1 MITLIGKSLAKKGQ
15 EFVFLGPA
23 EACEDC
29 RFKSSCIGNLEKDRK
44 YEIIDVKDNEQ
55 KCKIH
60 AEETVIPVEV
70 DRAKINLLTQSKS
83 IFEGSTFTFN
93 APDCDEETCEFRDL
107 CFPEGLMENDKC
119 IVLKND
125 GKHKEECKKGYK
137 LNKLTLGF
145 VI

>member
-23 EACEDC
+23 EECENC
-29 RFKSSCIGNLEKDRK
+29 RFKSSCIGNLEQNRK

-55 KCKIH
+55 KCPIH

-70 DRAKINLLTQSKS
+70 DRAKITLLTVSKN

-93 APDCDEETCEFRDL
+93 ASDCDEETCEFHDL
-107 CFPEGLMENDKC
+107 CFPEGLQENDKC
-119 IVLKND
+119 IVLGND
-125 GKHKEECKKGYK
+125 GKHKDCKKGYN

>member
-23 EACEDC
+23 EAFEDC
-29 RFKSSCIGNLEKDRK
+29 RFKSSCVGNLEKDRK

-55 KCKIH
+55 KCPIH
-60 AEETVIPVEV
+60 ADETVIPVEV
-70 DRAKINLLTQSKS
+70 DRAKIPLLTESKS

-93 APDCDEETCEFRDL
+93 APDCDEETCEYRDL
-107 CFPEGLMENDKC
+107 CFPEGLIENDKC

-125 GKHKEECKKGYK
+125 GKHKGCEKGYK

>member
-23 EACEDC
+23 EVCEDC
-29 RFKSSCIGNLEKDRK
+29 RFKSSCIGKLEKGRK
-44 YEIIDVKDNEQ
+44 YEIIDVKENEQ

-60 AEETVIPVEV
+60 AEGTVIPVEV

-83 IFEGSTFTFN
+83 IFEGSTFTYN
-93 APDCDEETCEFRDL
+93 VPDCDEETCEFHDL

-125 GKHKEECKKGYK
+125 GKHKGECNKGYK

>member
-1 MITLIGKSLAKKGQ
+1 MITLIGKQLAKEGQ

-23 EACEDC
+23 PECDDC
-29 RFKSSCIGNLEKDRK
+29 RFKSSCIGNLEENRK
-44 YEIIDVKDNEQ
+44 YVITDVRDNEQ
-55 KCKIH
+55 KCPIH
-60 AEETVIPVEV
+60 GEGAVVPVEV
-70 DRAKINLLTQSKS
+70 DRAQIDILTDSKN

-93 APDCDEETCEFRDL
+93 ALDCDEDCEFHDL

-119 IVLKND
+119 IVLNHE
-125 GKHKEECKKGYK
+125 GKHTECKKGYK